1 MKIAIIGS
9 GISGLVSAYLLHRE
23 HEVTV
28 FEANDYVGGHTH
40 THTVEVEGSM
50 YAVDTGFIVFNEKTY
65 PNFLAL
71 IRRLGV
77 RYQSSQMTFSLKS
90 EPEGREYSAHNL
102 NTIFGQ
108 RRNLFDPSFYS
119 MVWDILRLRREF
131 ARLLEESGDER
142 PLIPYLRS
150 RGYSKR
156 FIDFFLVPMAA
167 AIWSAGPKKV
177 EEFPLRTFARFFLN
191 HGILEVKNPF
201 EWKTISNGSARY
213 VEKLTAPFR
222 DRIRLSEPVRSVTRR
237 TDHVEIV
244 SARGGPERFDHAVL
258 ACHSDQALSL
268 LSDPTPAEREVLGA
282 IPYQENLA
290 VLHTDTSV
298 LPERRRLWAGWNYCI
313 PRSASGLPVLTYNM
327 NILQTIKAPVE
338 FCVTLN
344 RAGAIAE
351 GKKIGAYRYH
361 HPQYSL
367 AAPAAQQRHSEIS
380 GRNRTHYCG
389 AYWGYGFHEDGV
401 KSALAACRYFG
412 KGLD

>member
-9 GISGLVSAYLLHRE
+9 GISGLVSAYLLHGE

-28 FEANDYVGGHTH
+28 FEANDYIGGHTH
-40 THTVEVEGSM
+40 TVDVEREGKR
-50 YAVDTGFIVFNEKTY
+50 YAVDTGFIVFNEVTY
-65 PNFLAL
+65 PNFLKF
-71 IRRLGV
+71 IVRLGV
-77 RYQSSQMTFSLKS
+77 AYQPSQMTFSLKS

-108 RRNLFDPSFYS
+108 RRNLFDPSFYI

-167 AIWSAGPKKV
+167 AIWSADPGSV
-177 EEFPLRTFARFFLN
+177 EDFPLRTFARFFVN

-201 EWKTISNGSARY
+201 EWKVITGGSARY
-213 VEKLTAPFR
+213 VEKLTASFR
-222 DRIRLSEPVRSVTRR
+222 ERIRLSMPVRSVRR
-237 TDHVEIV
+237 HPDRVEVRTAIGTIEQFDHV
-244 SARGGPERFDHAVL
+244 VL
-258 ACHSDQALSL
+258 ACHSDQALEL
-268 LSDPTPAEREVLGA
+268 LADPTPQEREVLGA

-290 VLHTDTSV
+290 VLHTDTSI
-298 LPERRRLWAGWNYCI
+298 LPERRKLWSGWNYLI
-313 PRSASGLPVLTYNM
+313 SRQWSGRAVLSYDM
-327 NILQTIKAPVE
+327 NILQSIVAPME

-344 RAGAIAE
+344 GEHAIDE
-351 GKKIGAYRYH
+351 GRTIGRYVYH
-361 HPQYSL
+361 HPQYTL
-367 AAPAAQQRHSEIS
+367 AASAAQQRHSEIS

-389 AYWGYGFHEDGV
+389 AYWSYGFHEDGV